1 MKKSSAFALSF
12 ILLLVGIITG
22 FLLSPVKHGIGNH
35 SGNNFRFCKGDIESE
50 SEDEFEEE
58 E

>member
-12 ILLLVGIITG
+12 ILLLVGIIAG

-35 SGNNFRFCKGDIESE
+35 SGNNFRCCKGDIESE
-50 SEDEFEEE
+50 PDEEDQEEG
-58 E
+58 